1 MANWRPW
8 SNEPEPVS
16 TIDDQSWRDL
26 QTRACKANPRLADT
40 FSAESVAARQAASDN
55 YKNRR
60 MN

>member
-1 MANWRPW
+1 MARWRPW

-16 TIDDQSWRDL
+16 TIDDKSWRRM
-26 QTRACKANPRLADT
+26 QERAAKANPRRSDS
-40 FSAESVAARQAASDN
+40 FSDESVRAREAAAAN

>member
-1 MANWRPW
+1 MANWRPC

-26 QTRACKANPRLADT
+26 QTRASKANPRLDDT
-40 FSAESVAARQAASDN
+40 FSAESAAARKAASDN

>member
-1 MANWRPW
+1 MAIWRPW
-8 SNEPEPVS
+8 SNEPEPVP

-26 QTRACKANPRLADT
+26 QDRARKANPRRDDT
-40 FSAESVAARQAASDN
+40 FSAEAVAARKAASDN